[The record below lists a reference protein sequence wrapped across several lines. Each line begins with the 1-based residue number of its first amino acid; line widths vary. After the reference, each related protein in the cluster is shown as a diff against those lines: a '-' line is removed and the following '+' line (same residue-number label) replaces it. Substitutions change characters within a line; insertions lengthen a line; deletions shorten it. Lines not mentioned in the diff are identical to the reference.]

1 MGKVVGATDA
11 SGNTSGTGGDGQILG
26 WRYVLRT
33 KYTFGTGEIMG
44 VQGKDAEIKGYI
56 LLINGAPGRIRTCD
70 LRIRS
75 PLLYPTE
82 LQAHYVYF

>member
-1 MGKVVGATDA
+1 M
-11 SGNTSGTGGDGQILG
+11 
-26 WRYVLRT
+26 
-33 KYTFGTGEIMG
+33 E

-75 PLLYPTE
+75 PLLYPAE
-82 LQAHYVYF
+82 LQALFYSQDSSSIKIVPHCLTNRKFKLLNRLY

>member
-1 MGKVVGATDA
+1 M
-11 SGNTSGTGGDGQILG
+11 
-26 WRYVLRT
+26 
-33 KYTFGTGEIMG
+33 E

-75 PLLYPTE
+75 PLLYPAE
-82 LQAHYVYF
+82 LQALFCLYMGLLKPFNLVTGEKFKLLYRLY